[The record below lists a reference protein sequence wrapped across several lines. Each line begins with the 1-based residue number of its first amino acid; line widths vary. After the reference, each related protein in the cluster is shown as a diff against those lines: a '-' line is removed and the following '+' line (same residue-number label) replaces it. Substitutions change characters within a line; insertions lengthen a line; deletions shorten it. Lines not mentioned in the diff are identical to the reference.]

1 MSYENLAEV
10 NYAGDILKL
19 LQNNTSRFAILVI
32 TLESTPENVKIYTR
46 RWLKT
51 KSKQFPNVMFAYFCA
66 SNNDVKG
73 SNIDLISKD
82 VNGYPYIY
90 HIVDTKKIF
99 VKVENANSESIN
111 SSFDAVKQYYIKDLQ
126 EFRKDDEISEN
137 ECDNSEYTKK
147 SSTVTV
153 NNEIGGMGQP
163 ESIVNRTNTTAYEQK
178 PPDKKL
184 EQIKLLEKMQIMDIR
199 SKKFMAKFTKDLEK
213 RKKSDEE

>member
-1 MSYENLAEV
+1 MSYENLVEISYV
-10 NYAGDILKL
+10 GGILKL

-32 TLESTPENVKIYTR
+32 TLESTPENVKVYTR

-51 KSKQFPNVMFAYFCA
+51 KSKQFPNIMFAYFCA
-66 SNNDVKG
+66 NKNDVKT
-73 SNIDLISKD
+73 SNLDLISKD
-82 VNGYPYIY
+82 VNGYPYVY

-99 VKVENANSESIN
+99 VKVENTTSESIN
-111 SSFDAVKQYYIKDLQ
+111 SSFDAVKHYYIKDLQ

-153 NNEIGGMGQP
+153 NNEIGGFEQ
-163 ESIVNRTNTTAYEQK
+163 NRNAGTPVLEQK
-178 PPDKKL
+178 PLDKKL
-184 EQIKLLEKMQIMDIR
+184 EQLKLIEKMKIMDMH
-199 SKKFMAKFTKDLEK
+199 SKKFMTKFTKDLEK